1 MKKVAIVGLGNV
13 GTAYL
18 SALIT
23 EKNLVNEIVLIDT
36 DKDKLNGEYLDV
48 RDSLAVINS
57 SINITIGSYSDV
69 KDADILVISAGRNQ
83 REGETRLDLLNDNA
97 RIIKSITEKAVIN
110 GFNGVFLI
118 ATNPVDVMSY
128 LVYKVSDFSPNKVIG
143 SGTVLDTARL
153 KNLIKDKTNINTND
167 IDVNVIGEHGDHS
180 VVLWS
185 SARLGMINI
194 CNIFKE
200 NELGI
205 LDEKLKNMAYDI
217 INKKGYTSEGIS
229 LSLLEITKAI
239 LNNENKILNVSTFYR
254 NVYISMPSVIGING
268 VKGIVN
274 IPLSD
279 EEENKLNLS
288 IKVIKEAIESME
300 V

>member
-194 CNIFKE
+194 NNIFKE

>member
-57 SINITIGSYSDV
+57 SININIGSYSDV

-194 CNIFKE
+194 NNIFKE

>member
-13 GTAYL
+13 GTGYL
-18 SALIT
+18 NALIT

-36 DKDKLNGEYLDV
+36 NKDKLNGEYLDV
-48 RDSLAVINS
+48 RDSLAVIYS
-57 SINITIGSYSDV
+57 SINITMGNYSDV
-69 KDADILVISAGRNQ
+69 KDSDILVISAGRNQ

-97 RIIKSITEKAVIN
+97 NIVKDITEKAIIN
-110 GFNGVFLI
+110 GFKGIFLI
-118 ATNPVDVMSY
+118 ATNPVDIMSY
-128 LVYKVSDFSPNKVIG
+128 LVYKVSNFSPNKVIG

-167 IDVNVIGEHGDHS
+167 IDINVIGEHGDHS
-180 VVLWS
+180 VILWS
-185 SARLGMINI
+185 KARVGMLNVTDL
-194 CNIFKE
+194 FKE

-205 LDEKLKNMAYDI
+205 LDEKLKNSAYEI

-229 LSLLEITKAI
+229 FSLLEITKAI
-239 LNNENKILNVSTFYR
+239 LNNENKILNVSTYYK
-254 NVYISMPSVIGING
+254 NVYLGMPSVIGING
-268 VKGIVN
+268 VKGVIN
-274 IPLSD
+274 LELTD

-288 IKVIKEAIESME
+288 IKVLKEAIESME

>member
-18 SALIT
+18 NALIT

-97 RIIKSITEKAVIN
+97 RIIKSITEKTVIN

-167 IDVNVIGEHGDHS
+167 IDINVIGEHGDHS

-194 CNIFKE
+194 NNIFKE

-268 VKGIVN
+268 VKGVVN

>member
-13 GTAYL
+13 GTGYL
-18 SALIT
+18 NALIT

-36 DKDKLNGEYLDV
+36 NKDKLNGEYLDV

-57 SINITIGSYSDV
+57 SINITMGNYSDV
-69 KDADILVISAGRNQ
+69 KDSDILVISAGRNQ

-97 RIIKSITEKAVIN
+97 SIIKDITEKAIIN
-110 GFNGVFLI
+110 GFKGIFLI
-118 ATNPVDVMSY
+118 ATNPVDIMSY
-128 LVYKVSDFSPNKVIG
+128 LVYKVSNFSPNKIIG

-167 IDVNVIGEHGDHS
+167 IDINVIGEHGDHS
-180 VVLWS
+180 VILWS
-185 SARLGMINI
+185 KARVGMLNI
-194 CNIFKE
+194 TDLFKE

-205 LDEKLKNMAYDI
+205 LDEKLKNSAYEI

-229 LSLLEITKAI
+229 FSLLEITKAI
-239 LNNENKILNVSTFYR
+239 LNNENKILNVSTYYK
-254 NVYISMPSVIGING
+254 NVYLGMPSVIGING
-268 VKGIVN
+268 VKGVIN
-274 IPLSD
+274 LELTD

-288 IKVIKEAIESME
+288 IKVLKEAIESME

>member
-18 SALIT
+18 NALIT

-194 CNIFKE
+194 NNIFKE

-239 LNNENKILNVSTFYR
+239 LNNEKKILNVSTFYK

>member
-1 MKKVAIVGLGNV
+1 MKRVAIVGLGNV

-18 SALIT
+18 NALIT
-23 EKNLVNEIVLIDT
+23 KDILVNEIVLIDV

-48 RDSLAVINS
+48 KDSLAVINS
-57 SINITIGSYSDV
+57 SINIIQGSYRDV
-69 KDADILVISAGRNQ
+69 KDADILVICAGRNQ
-83 REGETRLDLLNDNA
+83 KEGETRLDLLNDNA
-97 RIIKSITEKAVIN
+97 NIVKNITESAILN
-110 GFNGVFLI
+110 GFKGIFLI

-153 KNLIKDKTNINTND
+153 KNLIKDKTNININD

-180 VVLWS
+180 VILWS
-185 SARLGMINI
+185 KAKVGMIEIDKVFN
-194 CNIFKE
+194 KT
-200 NELGI
+200 ELGI

-239 LNNENKILNVSTFYR
+239 LNNENKILNISTY
-254 NVYISMPSVIGING
+254 YKG
-268 VKGIVN
+268 V
-274 IPLSD
+274 
-279 EEENKLNLS
+279 
-288 IKVIKEAIESME
+288 
-300 V
+300 